1 MKTLIIAGIVLL
13 LYMVWQIIELK
24 LFKITEY
31 EMISPKVSKEYA
43 FAVLADLH
51 GFCYGTLNKRVLHA
65 VRRQHPD
72 AILIPG
78 DMIVRKKPK
87 TYKTAGELFDGIG
100 PAVPMYYSY
109 GNHEQRAKLPS
120 SPQYEKYTE
129 YEKQT
134 REGAVH
140 ILDNET
146 EKLSDEV
153 EISGLTIPLSCYK
166 KGKSVPLPKGY
177 LEEHLPKPESG
188 SGTFRIL
195 LAHNPAYAEQYAAW
209 GADLTVCGHN
219 HGGLI
224 RIPCVGSLISPQFK
238 LFPKYAE
245 GEYTIDGQ
253 KVIVSRGMGTHTFH
267 IRIFNRAE
275 LVVIRIKPQDI
286 ADGPQKNSKIY

>member
-1 MKTLIIAGIVLL
+1 MKSFMIAGIVLL
-13 LYMVWQIIELK
+13 LYIIWQAVELK

-31 EMISPKVSKEYA
+31 EMISPKVSKEYT
-43 FAVLADLH
+43 FVVLADLH
-51 GFCYGTLNKRVLHA
+51 GFHYGAFNWRVLHA
-65 VRRQHPD
+65 VYRQHPD

-78 DMIVRKKPK
+78 DMIVRKKPN
-87 TYKTAGELFDGIG
+87 TYKTAGEFFEGIG
-100 PAVPMYYSY
+100 LAAPMYYSY

-120 SPQYEKYTE
+120 SRQYGKYME
-129 YEKQT
+129 YEKQI

-140 ILDNET
+140 ILNNET

-153 EISGLTIPLSCYK
+153 AISGLTIPLSCYK
-166 KGKSVPLPKGY
+166 KGKSVPLPKDY
-177 LEEHLPKPESG
+177 LEENLPKPDDG
-188 SGTFRIL
+188 SDPVRIL
-195 LAHNPAYAEQYAAW
+195 LAHNPAYAQQYAAW

-224 RIPCVGSLISPQFK
+224 RIPGVGSLISPQFK
-238 LFPKYAE
+238 PFPKYAE
-245 GEYTIDGQ
+245 GEYTLDGH

-286 ADGPQKNSKIY
+286 ADEL